1 MLKAKKPPRNGNGA
15 LNVAR
20 VLQPVEFSISF
31 TRASNGQQGGKGAVT
46 GDPAA
51 MRQAFRAGNAELT
64 LDDGATVNVSIVA
77 HSEGSQ
83 TAYFQIE

>member
-1 MLKAKKPPRNGNGA
+1 MPKPKTPPRTGNGA
-15 LNVAR
+15 LNIAR

-31 TRASNGQQGGKGAVT
+31 ARASNGQRSGKGAVT

-51 MRQAFRAGNAELT
+51 MREAFRSGRAELT
-64 LDDGATVNVSIVA
+64 LDDGAKLNVSIVA

-83 TAYFQIE
+83 TAYFQLD